1 MKPPSGGPIT
11 GPISAGTVRYA
22 IAETSSD
29 FGIVRS
35 TTSRPTG
42 TIIAPPIPWRIR
54 AITSCGSVSTSEQP
68 IEPSVKTTI
77 AEQNTVRAPNR
88 SASQP
93 ESGMKMAEAA
103 ADRPRSRG

>member
-22 IAETSSD
+22 IAATSSA
-29 FGIVRS
+29 FGIERS

-42 TIIAPPIPWRIR
+42 TIIAPPMPWTMR
-54 AITSCGSVSTSEQP
+54 ASTSCGSDSTVEQP
-68 IEPSVKTTI
+68 IEPSVNTTI
-77 AEQNTVRAPNR
+77 AEVNTMRAPKR

-93 ESGMKMAEAA
+93 ESGRKMPSE
-103 ADRPRSRG
+103 SR